1 MRRLLAGML
10 FLVIGAFAFAPAANA
25 AEIPPTAECTK
36 LMKELL
42 KGYSPERYEKLTKK
56 QQEAVDR
63 HMVNRLFEA
72 DCVSDVEPI
81 LNEMPTRPFSE
92 SCEVAAK
99 GADKYWTSLAPA
111 VIAVSK
117 KWRKATKTVRLRQQ
131 NVIKRIRKL
140 RRNGASAKRVAPL
153 VRLRKALHKRG
164 ARISRPYVRE
174 MFKIY
179 RTYGYNTFLIMLE
192 FMSLRCIEKDSSDIE
207 KAKGPAARV
216 LEEHAFTVFFA
227 MIILIDDE
235 DWFSTSGSSA
245 SNGASA
251 SSSGLPTDAQL
262 PLINLP

>member
-10 FLVIGAFAFAPAANA
+10 FLVVGAVAFAPAANA

-63 HMVNRLFEA
+63 HMVNRLSEA

-81 LNEMPTRPFSE
+81 LKEMPTKPFSE

-99 GADKYWTSLAPA
+99 SADRYWTSLVPA
-111 VIAVSK
+111 VVGVSK
-117 KWRKATKTVRLRQQ
+117 KWRKATKPVRLRKQ

-140 RRNGASAKRVAPL
+140 RRNDASAKRIAPL
-153 VRLRKALHKRG
+153 VRLRKALHKRE
-164 ARISRPYVRE
+164 ARIGRPYFRE

-179 RTYGYNTFLIMLE
+179 RSYGYNSFLIILE
-192 FMSLRCIEKDSSDIE
+192 FMSLRCVEKDSSNIE

-216 LEEHAFTVFFA
+216 LEEHAFTVFVT
-227 MIILIDDE
+227 MLMLIDDE
-235 DWFSTSGSSA
+235 DWFTTSGGSA
-245 SNGASA
+245 SSGASA
-251 SSSGLPTDAQL
+251 SSSGLPEDAQL